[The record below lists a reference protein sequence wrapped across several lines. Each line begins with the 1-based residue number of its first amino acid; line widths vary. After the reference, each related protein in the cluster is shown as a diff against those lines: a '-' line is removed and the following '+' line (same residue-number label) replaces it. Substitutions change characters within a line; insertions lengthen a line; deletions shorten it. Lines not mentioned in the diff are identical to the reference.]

1 MGRHTL
7 LICFRKGT
15 FVALL
20 GDRLGVWG
28 GAMRLRVQ
36 KHDGPSEL
44 EEWQGTCSCNRVRQE
59 GEQGVL
65 RGGQRPELWA
75 LDTILG

>member
-7 LICFRKGT
+7 LISFRKGT

-20 GDRLGVWG
+20 GDRLDVWG
-28 GAMRLRVQ
+28 GAVRLRVWE
-36 KHDGPSEL
+36 HEGPSEL
-44 EEWQGTCSCNRVRQE
+44 KEWQGTCSCNWVTQE

-65 RGGQRPELWA
+65 RDGQKPELWA
-75 LDTILG
+75 LHTILG